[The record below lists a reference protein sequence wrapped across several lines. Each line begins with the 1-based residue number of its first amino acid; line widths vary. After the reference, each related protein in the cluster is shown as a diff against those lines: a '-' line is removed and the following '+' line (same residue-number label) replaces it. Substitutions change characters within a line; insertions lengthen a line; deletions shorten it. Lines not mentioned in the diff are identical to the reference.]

1 MNTKPL
7 MRHRNERKDLIAAWR
22 PVTRNRRGGQ
32 AAGQRLYSAT
42 ARCRPVHYRA
52 AIARRGLQ
60 TAAGYALPT
69 YLRKGALIVS
79 SVRSRLFMLLAFAT
93 CGGIAHAD
101 IYRVVDANGTILFTN
116 IRPVGRYE
124 VYSKE
129 RPDPVSRARGNEGR
143 GYIGEMRLRY
153 AGYIKEAAQANN
165 VEPALIHA
173 VIAAESGYDLFA
185 RSSKGAV
192 GLMQL
197 MPETARRYSVTNR
210 LDPAQNIHGGT
221 RYLRHLLRMFDNDLR
236 LAVAAYNAGEQAV
249 VKYGNR
255 IPPYRETVEYV
266 PRVMAYYRKFRA
278 GS

>member
-1 MNTKPL
+1 
-7 MRHRNERKDLIAAWR
+7 
-22 PVTRNRRGGQ
+22 
-32 AAGQRLYSAT
+32 
-42 ARCRPVHYRA
+42 
-52 AIARRGLQ
+52 
-60 TAAGYALPT
+60 
-69 YLRKGALIVS
+69 
-79 SVRSRLFMLLAFAT
+79 MLLAFAT

-101 IYRVVDANGTILFTN
+101 IYRVVDANGRILFTN
-116 IRPVGRYE
+116 IRPVGRYQ
-124 VYSKE
+124 VYLKE
-129 RPDPVSRARGNEGR
+129 RPDPVSQARGIQGR
-143 GYIGEMRLRY
+143 GPIGERRLRY
-153 AGYIKEAAQANN
+153 TGYVQEAARANN

-197 MPETARRYSVTNR
+197 MPETARRYRVTNR

-221 RYLRHLLRMFDNDLR
+221 RYLRDLLRMFDNDLR

-255 IPPYRETVEYV
+255 IPPYRETMEYV
-266 PRVMAYYRKFRA
+266 PRVMAHYRKYRA

>member
-1 MNTKPL
+1 
-7 MRHRNERKDLIAAWR
+7 
-22 PVTRNRRGGQ
+22 
-32 AAGQRLYSAT
+32 
-42 ARCRPVHYRA
+42 
-52 AIARRGLQ
+52 
-60 TAAGYALPT
+60 
-69 YLRKGALIVS
+69 
-79 SVRSRLFMLLAFAT
+79 MLLAFAT

-101 IYRVVDANGTILFTN
+101 IYRVVDANGRILFTN
-116 IRPVGRYE
+116 IRPVGRYQ
-124 VYSKE
+124 VYLKE
-129 RPDPVSRARGNEGR
+129 RPDPVSQARGIQGR
-143 GYIGEMRLRY
+143 GPIGERRLRY
-153 AGYIKEAAQANN
+153 TGYVQEAARANN

-197 MPETARRYSVTNR
+197 MPETARRYRVTNR

-221 RYLRHLLRMFDNDLR
+221 RYLRDLLRMFDNDLR

-266 PRVMAYYRKFRA
+266 PRVMAYYRKYRA